1 MNFIIFGVLA
11 PILYWLIR
19 MAIKS
24 FVINFINNAKR
35 NSGVKNMTQCSKCK
49 MFVDEEDMQIVDGDF
64 ICNKPECKT

>member
-19 MAIKS
+19 IAIKN

-35 NSGVKNMTQCSKCK
+35 NSDVKNMTQCSKCK
-49 MFVDEEDMQIVDGDF
+49 MFVDEADMKIVDGDF
-64 ICNKPECKT
+64 ICTKPECKK